1 MKVLL
6 DTNVVLDVLLERE
19 PFVAAAA
26 GLLARAE
33 GGNVVG
39 WVGATTVTTIHYLAT
54 KVVGAARARAAIT
67 SLLSIL
73 RVAPVTHSEI
83 EAALASPLVDFED
96 AVLLA
101 AARACGA
108 HAIVTRDPRDF
119 AASGL
124 PVYDPR
130 ELLAILRSEEATRR

>member
-26 GLLARAE
+26 GLLARVE
-33 GGNVVG
+33 GGSVVG

-54 KVVGAARARAAIT
+54 KVVGAARAKAAIT
-67 SLLSIL
+67 SLLSIV
-73 RVAPVTHSEI
+73 RVAPVTQAVI

-108 HAIVTRDPRDF
+108 HAIVTRDPRGYAGGD
-119 AASGL
+119 L

-130 ELLAILRSEEATRR
+130 ELLAILRNEESTRR